1 MVNPIPDIHVVSEI
15 KKLRTV
21 NPLIRDVVCLIGCFE
36 TGETNTPI
44 MVTTLPEAEEIFG
57 DDSAYNGNAA
67 LKQIFRKDISGCL
80 IVNIPSTTS
89 GTGDNITITQTIAKS
104 DLETALAKVE
114 LISFDMLYV
123 AYELTDALV
132 TVVDDFCNAR
142 FEDKRACGYIAA
154 GTRSSASTYTT
165 TAEKC
170 GDQLYAFLTQALTIE
185 DTSLS
190 LIESGAYLTNLI
202 ATLPVGNSLTAKVL
216 SEVTAVGTTYE
227 FGDNDLG
234 KTLVGLGFFVVRL
247 IDALNKTY
255 ECVNSATMNGLDLY
269 MNRVRDYIVNDFAL
283 RDALGEYNH
292 VSMEL
297 INLMCGSLH
306 TKFTDTLSLIKDI
319 EYVVEKEDANTVNVI
334 IKRLVF
340 AGIVTQINV
349 YITIEVE

>member
-1 MVNPIPDIHVVSEI
+1 M
-15 KKLRTV
+15 
-21 NPLIRDVVCLIGCFE
+21 
-36 TGETNTPI
+36 
-44 MVTTLPEAEEIFG
+44 
-57 DDSAYNGNAA
+57 
-67 LKQIFRKDISGCL
+67 
-80 IVNIPSTTS
+80 
-89 GTGDNITITQTIAKS
+89 
-104 DLETALAKVE
+104 ETALAKVE